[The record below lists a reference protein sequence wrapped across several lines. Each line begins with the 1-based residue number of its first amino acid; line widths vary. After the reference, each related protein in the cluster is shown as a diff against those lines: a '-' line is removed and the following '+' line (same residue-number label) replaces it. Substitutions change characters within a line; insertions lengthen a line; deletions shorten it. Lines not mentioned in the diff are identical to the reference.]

1 LCVENTSS
9 GVDNLGMPSVESQA
23 VAIQKPDWPNIKD
36 DILCPLCDYNLR
48 GLDKPRCPECGYSF
62 EWNDLLDPTRR
73 RHPYSFEHHPHR
85 NFWSFRKT
93 LVGGLRPAVFW
104 KKLHPTQPS
113 RVGRLLIYY
122 FLTALITMLIP
133 MAFMGI
139 GMIYFAGV
147 MQQLQVS
154 TLARLAGPNGAALGM
169 SPQQWVAPA
178 YPLPPRLAVLAHRPV
193 DAHVPQPFARQN
205 RLHRLYA
212 K

>member
-1 LCVENTSS
+1 VENTSS
-9 GVDNLGMPSVESQA
+9 GVDNLAMPSVETQA

-36 DILCPLCDYNLR
+36 EILCPLCDYNVR